1 MPSPRMYTV
10 VLQPDALSILESLV
24 AEDIALTQ
32 DVESL
37 EHNLSLAPH
46 AAGVLKSSGYYIG
59 RRGAVEIKYSV
70 SDEDRLVKII
80 GVRRCAHPFDV
91 VLSVAIQ
98 EWFTFAFGALDSEL
112 AMDAIR
118 YWTPLLRRNPRLV
131 GRRSEANQYRD
142 THNRVSILFEI
153 NEPNCLVTIMSI
165 NVE

>member
-46 AAGVLKSSGYYIG
+46 AAGILKSSGYYIG

-91 VLSVAIQ
+91 VLS
-98 EWFTFAFGALDSEL
+98 SEAQRWLSSIHGSVVDDL
-112 AMDAIR
+112 AQYAMAR
-118 YWTPLLRRNPRLV
+118 WAPQLRRDPRLL
-131 GRRSEANQYRD
+131 GRRLENGHYRD
-142 THNRVSILFEI
+142 VIGRVTLIFEI
-153 NEPNCLVTIMSI
+153 NEPNCRVTIRSL